1 MPVIPGAR
9 EAWLGGS
16 RPGGGSRNLDYVQPL
31 VTWGVASEADRA
43 LLTDPQ
49 TSGGLLVAVPSS
61 RVADYLARVP
71 RAAEVG
77 EVLPKGETAI
87 VLG

>member
-1 MPVIPGAR
+1 
-9 EAWLGGS
+9 
-16 RPGGGSRNLDYVQPL
+16 
-31 VTWGVASEADRA
+31 
-43 LLTDPQ
+43 
-49 TSGGLLVAVPSS
+49 
-61 RVADYLARVP
+61 VADYLARVP